1 MKKVETYIMKT
12 VLQSILVILALLLV
26 LQIFILFVNQMGD
39 MGRGNYHLP
48 VVLEFI
54 ILRLPYELSMSFP
67 IICLLGC
74 LIGLSVLAN
83 HSELVILRASGISI
97 ADVIRIVALAGVGL
111 VLVVMLLSETF
122 IPKLM
127 FKANTIKLEA
137 LNQGQ
142 MLRQSQALWFRNKQ
156 NFWYVALVDNPKYL
170 QDVTVFRK
178 NAEGVLE
185 SMQHFPSLIWQNHQ
199 WLAKSSEKSIFK
211 QTKMYR
217 ESFENIFL
225 DDLPLNPSFFKHI
238 EQTPDEMRLLDLWLR
253 IKQLKREQDIAKE
266 ELIFWQRLLE
276 PLNTLLMM
284 LLAIPCIFGPLR
296 SSTMGAKLIVG
307 IALGFSFYILNQMF
321 GFMSQVYQ
329 VPPFIG
335 AVLPLVLFAF
345 IGCFLLKRTY

>member
-1 MKKVETYIMKT
+1 MKKVELYIMKT
-12 VLQSILVILALLLV
+12 VLQSILMILSLLLV
-26 LQIFILFVNQMGD
+26 LQVFILFVNQMGD
-39 MGRGNYHLP
+39 MGKGNYHLP
-48 VVLEFI
+48 VVLQFI
-54 ILRLPYELSMSFP
+54 GLRVPYELSMSFP
-67 IICLLGC
+67 VICLLGC

-97 ADVIRIVALAGVGL
+97 ADVIRIVAIAGIGL
-111 VLVVMLLSETF
+111 VLVVMLLSESF

-127 FKANTIKLEA
+127 FKANTLKLEA
-137 LNQGQ
+137 INQGQ

-156 NFWYVALVDNPKYL
+156 NFWYVALVDNPKHL
-170 QDVTVFRK
+170 EDVTVFRK

-185 SMQHFPSLIWQNHQ
+185 SMEHFPVLNWKNHQ
-199 WLAKSSEKSIFK
+199 WFSEFSEKSIFR

-217 ESFENIFL
+217 ESVKDFYL
-225 DDLPLNPSFFKHI
+225 KDLPLNPNFFKHI
-238 EQTPDEMRLLDLWLR
+238 EQTPDEMRLIDLWQR

-266 ELIFWQRLLE
+266 ELIFWQRLFE

-307 IALGFSFYILNQMF
+307 IALGFGFYILNQMF

-329 VPPFIG
+329 MPPLIG
-335 AVLPLVLFAF
+335 ASLPLVLFAC
-345 IGCFLLKRTY
+345 IGLFLLKKTY

>member
-1 MKKVETYIMKT
+1 MKKVERYVMKT
-12 VLQSILVILALLLV
+12 VLQSIMLILSLLLV

-39 MGRGNYHLP
+39 MGKGNYHLP

-54 ILRLPYELSMSFP
+54 GLRLPYELSMSFP
-67 IICLLGC
+67 VICLVGC

-83 HSELVILRASGISI
+83 HSELVILRASGMSI
-97 ADVIRIVALAGVGL
+97 ADVIRIVAIAGIGL
-111 VLVVMLLSETF
+111 VLVVMLLSELF

-156 NFWYVALVDNPKYL
+156 NFWYVSLVANPRHL
-170 QDVTVFRK
+170 EDITVFRK
-178 NAEGVLE
+178 NAEGILE
-185 SMQHFPSLIWQNHQ
+185 SMEHFPVLNWENHQ
-199 WLAKSSEKSIFK
+199 WFAKSGEKSIFR
-211 QTKMYR
+211 QAKMYR
-217 ESFENIFL
+217 ESVESHYL
-225 DDLPLNPSFFKHI
+225 SDLPLSPGFFKHI
-238 EQTPDEMRLLDLWLR
+238 EQTPDEMRLIDLWQR

-266 ELIFWQRLLE
+266 ELIFWQRLFE
-276 PLNTLLMM
+276 PFNTLLMM

-307 IALGFSFYILNQMF
+307 IALGFGFYILNQMF

-329 VPPFIG
+329 MPPLIG
-335 AVLPLVLFAF
+335 ASLPLILFAF
-345 IGCFLLKRTY
+345 IGLFLLKKTY